1 MKNLIFIACALCAVA
16 AVPLPAAE
24 NSDLEVLQIPLEG
37 NKVSI
42 NFNSWNKF
50 HCLKFVKTKYSSSA
64 TPAKKKV
71 QLTTTAQ
78 QKITSS
84 LIIIIY
90 RECIGIFRPVFSVN
104 I

>member
-42 NFNSWNKF
+42 ILIRGTNFIVL
-50 HCLKFVKTKYSSSA
+50 HLKRQNIRQV
-64 TPAKKKV
+64 PHRQKKK
-71 QLTTTAQ
+71 
-78 QKITSS
+78 
-84 LIIIIY
+84 Y
-90 RECIGIFRPVFSVN
+90 N
-104 I
+104 